1 MSDNFIDVRYEL
13 LLKEVGLLRGE
24 LGSLLVA
31 ELDDEAEQTIM
42 QARGCALISKRVV
55 SPKPRQ

>member
-13 LLKEVGLLRGE
+13 LLNEVGLLRCE
-24 LGSLLVA
+24 LGSLPVA

-42 QARGCALISKRVV
+42 QARAVAL
-55 SPKPRQ
+55 